1 MNIHKF
7 PIANKNVSF
16 PVPEKSKLLLR
27 LQKLAYTKRFTSTNT
42 INLPGVGSTSVPLG
56 NVPPQAAPAMPEIPF
71 LPKPPPT
78 MRDPFS
84 YMESCVMK
92 SITGAPVGW
101 ALGGAFGILIASWE
115 SMTPPVLMPGVPEPP
130 GKPWKEEF
138 RAAGRTMARKTASW
152 SKNFAIVTAVYQG
165 LECSLERTRAK
176 HDIWNHGVAGCGTGT
191 YESLL

>member
-1 MNIHKF
+1 
-7 PIANKNVSF
+7 
-16 PVPEKSKLLLR
+16 
-27 LQKLAYTKRFTSTNT
+27 
-42 INLPGVGSTSVPLG
+42 
-56 NVPPQAAPAMPEIPF
+56 
-71 LPKPPPT
+71 
-78 MRDPFS
+78 
-84 YMESCVMK
+84 MK

>member
-1 MNIHKF
+1 MIIPWCRF
-7 PIANKNVSF
+7 DVS
-16 PVPEKSKLLLR
+16 
-27 LQKLAYTKRFTSTNT
+27 ST
-42 INLPGVGSTSVPLG
+42 P

-152 SKNFAIVTAVYQG
+152 SRILHRYSCIPG
-165 LECSLERTRAK
+165 P
-176 HDIWNHGVAGCGTGT
+176 
-191 YESLL
+191 

>member
-1 MNIHKF
+1 MNDKRTNASSDGAPGF
-7 PIANKNVSF
+7 DNECTYDSKNIESYFVN
-16 PVPEKSKLLLR
+16 
-27 LQKLAYTKRFTSTNT
+27 ATSPMM
-42 INLPGVGSTSVPLG
+42 NLPGVGSTSFPLG
-56 NVPPQAAPAMPEIPF
+56 NVPPQAAPGMPEIPF

-92 SITGAPVGW
+92 TITGAPVGW
-101 ALGGAFGILIASWE
+101 ALGGAFGILMASWE

-191 YESLL
+191 YESLP